1 MDQHPT
7 PRGSTRRMETKTEVS
22 PSMVDMTDA
31 IRRSWAGSKS
41 SQVGHEART
50 ATPLSTLDR
59 ELTARRLEPDFVE
72 FVLEEV
78 RRQMGIDEGH
88 LQVRVTQDAL
98 QSKDVA
104 AGHDIVAGHR
114 VP

>member
-1 MDQHPT
+1 
-7 PRGSTRRMETKTEVS
+7 METKTEGS
-22 PSMVDMTDA
+22 PSMVDMKAST
-31 IRRSWAGSKS
+31 RRRWAGSKS
-41 SQVGHEART
+41 SQAWAMRPERRP
-50 ATPLSTLDR
+50 PLSALDR
-59 ELTARRLEPDFVE
+59 ELTARRLEPNFVE
-72 FVLEEV
+72 FVFEEV

-98 QSKDVA
+98 QGKDVA